1 MLALLFALATDCNH
15 WGGNGAGV
23 YNLSNVLSEQYAS
36 AIDQAGP
43 GALRF
48 GFRIDTQQTWDDA
61 LLTQYDALVEKA
73 REHAIDLLGIVLYE
87 STTLGQA
94 VWNDDPDGDG
104 MNAYVQTYVDTIK
117 MLMMRYG
124 DTIKHWEIWNEPNCW
139 SNSNYRNDPQHAGCY
154 YILPRVYAKLLAET
168 YVQAHDVITQKD
180 LHLVTGGLFAHDIGG
195 GFSPAT
201 DYMTEVYQQGP
212 WDWMQANYGRRYP
225 WDAFGY
231 HIYIDQGGATSAAH
245 LNQYLNAI
253 ESTRQQFGDS
263 TPIWMTEFGWQSSA
277 VGEDGQAS
285 NLNIA
290 LSTFEARSE
299 IERYFFFKVDDY
311 DHWGAF
317 HDDWSVKPAAGVLQ
331 SHTANCLRAPR
342 PPDAGATDGPPADMP
357 DAAAGGSGGS
367 SGAGGA
373 SGTGGSP
380 GANGDVGTGCG
391 CSVGSRSPSEISIGL
406 LLVWLTIV
414 NHRRSV
420 RAWRTTKTSKR
431 V

>member
-1 MLALLFALATDCNH
+1 MLVPLFALLAECTH

-23 YNLSNVLSEQYAS
+23 YNLANGLSEPYAN

-43 GALRF
+43 GAMRF
-48 GFRIDTQQTWDDA
+48 GFRIDTQQTWNDA
-61 LLTQYDALVEKA
+61 LLSQYDALVEKA
-73 REHAIDLLGIVLYE
+73 REHGIDLLGIVLYE

-94 VWNDDPDGDG
+94 DWNNDPDGDG
-104 MNAYVQTYVDTIK
+104 MNAYVQTFVDTIK

-168 YVQAHDVITQKD
+168 FVQAHDVIAQKN

-195 GFSPAT
+195 GFSPAS

-212 WDWMQANYGRRYP
+212 WDWMQAHYGRRYP

-245 LNQYLNAI
+245 LSQYLDAI
-253 ESTRQQFGDS
+253 AATRQQFGDS
-263 TPIWMTEFGWQSSA
+263 APIWMTEFGWETDRVSEAQ
-277 VGEDGQAS
+277 QAS
-285 NLNIA
+285 NLDTA
-290 LSTFEARSE
+290 LGVFEGRGE

-311 DHWGAF
+311 AHFGIYRS
-317 HDDWSVKPAAGVLQ
+317 DWSAKPAVGVLQ
-331 SHTANCLRAPR
+331 SHTANCVRTPR
-342 PPDAGATDGPPADMP
+342 PPDAGATDGPPANLP
-357 DAAAGGSGGS
+357 DAAGGAGGSA
-367 SGAGGA
+367 GAGGT

-380 GANGDVGTGCG
+380 NANGDVGTGCG
-391 CSVGSRSPSEISIGL
+391 CSVGARSPSEVSAVL
-406 LLVWLTIV
+406 LLLWLTIV
-414 NHRRSV
+414 NHGRSV